1 MEFGITIPLQRQ
13 LKIPAPFYGSE
24 RELCYCWELH
34 GIVLQGGRALTAVN
48 ASNCYTVV
56 LCNLSA
62 WEWDNYTEAAAQGIR
77 TGFLAEGYTEQE
89 TDAYF
94 RKAGAVT
101 VTKTHGRRP
110 VAALN
115 RIMDFLWAAPV
126 ETDREAQ
133 YQKAHCRFANSNVLR
148 AAGFGNGG
156 GLSAAG
162 VRERLT
168 PLEYLEL
175 DMRRLGIVK

>member
-1 MEFGITIPLQRQ
+1 M
-13 LKIPAPFYGSE
+13 
-24 RELCYCWELH
+24 
-34 GIVLQGGRALTAVN
+34 
-48 ASNCYTVV
+48 
-56 LCNLSA
+56 
-62 WEWDNYTEAAAQGIR
+62 
-77 TGFLAEGYTEQE
+77 
-89 TDAYF
+89 
-94 RKAGAVT
+94 
-101 VTKTHGRRP
+101 
-110 VAALN
+110 AALN

-133 YQKAHCRFANSNVLR
+133 YQKAHCRFANSGVLR

-168 PLEYLEL
+168 LLEYLEL

>member
-62 WEWDNYTEAAAQGIR
+62 WEWDNYTEAAA
-77 TGFLAEGYTEQE
+77 T
-89 TDAYF
+89 
-94 RKAGAVT
+94 
-101 VTKTHGRRP
+101 
-110 VAALN
+110 
-115 RIMDFLWAAPV
+115 
-126 ETDREAQ
+126 
-133 YQKAHCRFANSNVLR
+133 CRQPES
-148 AAGFGNGG
+148 GNAS
-156 GLSAAG
+156 LPWN
-162 VRERLT
+162 T
-168 PLEYLEL
+168 
-175 DMRRLGIVK
+175 

>member
-1 MEFGITIPLQRQ
+1 M
-13 LKIPAPFYGSE
+13 
-24 RELCYCWELH
+24 
-34 GIVLQGGRALTAVN
+34 LQGGRALTAVN

-126 ETDREAQ
+126 ETDRVEQ
-133 YQKAHCRFANSNVLR
+133 YQKAHCRFRKRRRPVSSRSQGTPHSPGILR
-148 AAGFGNGG
+148 AGYEAAGDREVTRKKSYILGGFGGYF
-156 GLSAAG
+156 
-162 VRERLT
+162 V
-168 PLEYLEL
+168 
-175 DMRRLGIVK
+175 